1 MVDLFHFLT
10 NLLFFGVSLLY
21 YYTSLNSS
29 IICCLYSGDGYLFNV
44 KLNSSIIYLFGT
56 NLNSSI
62 ICFLSSGDM
71 YLFLGVVIFTSS
83 SFVSSLLCDS
93 FVDFFLETLVILSA
107 ILLPIKSPV
116 ASAIFWI
123 ALFDSVFISSV
134 VDF

>member
-1 MVDLFHFLT
+1 MYFL
-10 NLLFFGVSLLY
+10 
-21 YYTSLNSS
+21 
-29 IICCLYSGDGYLFNV
+29 
-44 KLNSSIIYLFGT
+44 GT

-62 ICFLSSGDM
+62 ICCLSSGDM
-71 YLFLGVVIFTSS
+71 FFFSYEYFFSTSS
-83 SFVSSLLCDS
+83 SFVSSLLCHS
-93 FVDFFLETLVILSA
+93 FVDFFFETLVILSA